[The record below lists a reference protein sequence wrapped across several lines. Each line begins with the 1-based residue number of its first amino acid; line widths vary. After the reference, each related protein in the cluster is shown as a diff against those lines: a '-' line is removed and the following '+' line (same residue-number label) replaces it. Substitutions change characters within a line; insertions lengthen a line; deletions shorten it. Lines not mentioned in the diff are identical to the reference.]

1 MGAFSQAKLNRVQAN
16 GGISPSK
23 VVWAAGLLTCTLQ
36 PLRGR
41 KTVQEI
47 QGLPKFCDHFAAPL
61 IGLIVF
67 VRRHLL
73 MLGQKANGV
82 PPS

>member
-1 MGAFSQAKLNRVQAN
+1 MYATRVP
-16 GGISPSK
+16 I
-23 VVWAAGLLTCTLQ
+23 Q
-36 PLRGR
+36 PLRGK

-47 QGLPKFCDHFAAPL
+47 HGLPKFCDHFAAPL

-73 MLGQKANGV
+73 MLGLKANSV
-82 PPS
+82 LPS